1 MAKETNYIVVVKKLE
16 NEKYLISFPDFEGMT
31 TVSETAEAITE
42 LAANTIKIKLNE
54 LKKLNLEIIE
64 PKKIDDIILA
74 LKEGEFTSII
84 PISNF
89 SFDFKSLKDKGTESL
104 KNINASSVKEVG
116 KNIEGKLN
124 DVINKDIKE
133 RIPEGKENI
142 LGIIGGILLII
153 SVFISALIKVKIP
166 FFGKV
171 GIKYFSGLSD
181 FSMFAE
187 KIKTADLILKGTGIF
202 VILVG
207 IFIIYSSY
215 KKEKDNMLISIYVLS
230 GLLILQYIYIF
241 IKIMGFDANI
251 RKAISFGVFKVI
263 LYIIS
268 VALIYISANSLK
280 KLDN

>member
-1 MAKETNYIVVVKKLE
+1 MAKENNYIVVAKKLE
-16 NEKYLISFPDFEGMT
+16 SGKYLISFPDFEGIT

-42 LAANTIKIKLNE
+42 IAINTIKIKLNE
-54 LKKLNLEIIE
+54 LKKLNLEIPE
-64 PKKIDDIILA
+64 PKKIDDIIQT
-74 LKEGEFTSII
+74 LKEGEFTSIVS
-84 PISNF
+84 ISNF
-89 SFDFKSLKDKGTESL
+89 SFDFKNLKNKSTESL

-116 KNIEGKLN
+116 KNIEEKLN

-133 RIPEGKENI
+133 KIPEGKENF
-142 LGIIGGILLII
+142 LGIIGGAILII

-166 FFGKV
+166 FFAKIN
-171 GIKYFSGLSD
+171 IKYFSGLSD

-251 RKAISFGVFKVI
+251 RKAISFGIFKII

-268 VALIYISANSLK
+268 IALVYISASSLK
-280 KLDN
+280 KIDN